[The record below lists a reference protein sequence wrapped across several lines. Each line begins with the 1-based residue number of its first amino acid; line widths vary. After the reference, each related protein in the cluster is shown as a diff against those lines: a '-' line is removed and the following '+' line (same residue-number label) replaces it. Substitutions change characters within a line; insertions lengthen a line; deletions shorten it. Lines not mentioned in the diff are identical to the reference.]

1 MPEIK
6 KMNTYTAQLEE
17 FVNKGKAFTAAEARM
32 SGIPSAMLPYYVKT
46 GRLEHLGHGVYA
58 PSERPFRQYQN
69 IEQLLKK
76 GNRFVV
82 CLLSALRLHDFTSQ
96 LPNSLWIAIPQGH
109 HPPSFNGAPLTC
121 IYSNSRSF
129 DFGVE
134 YIEREGLSIP
144 VYSAAKTV
152 ADCFKYRNKFGLDVA
167 IEALHE
173 GYRLKKFTIQ
183 ELHQAGDICRV
194 SNVMS
199 PYIIG
204 MLQ

>member
-1 MPEIK
+1 MSI
-6 KMNTYTAQLEE
+6 YTTQLEE
-17 FVNKGKAFTAAEARM
+17 LKKRGQAFTAAEAR
-32 SGIPSAMLPYYVKT
+32 SVGIPASVLPYYVKT
-46 GRLEHLGHGVYA
+46 GHLERLGHGLYA
-58 PSERPFRQYQN
+58 PSERPFRQYED

-76 GNRFVV
+76 GSRFVV

-96 LPNSLWIAIPQGH
+96 SPSSLWIAIPQGY
-109 HPPSFNGAPLTC
+109 HPPLFSGTPPVCVYLGIKSFEW
-121 IYSNSRSF
+121 
-129 DFGVE
+129 GVQHL
-134 YIEREGLSIP
+134 EREGLSIP
-144 VYSAAKTV
+144 VYSAARTV

-167 IEALHE
+167 VEALHE

-183 ELHQAGDICRV
+183 ELHQAGDICHV